1 MIYKSYLVEENF
13 DIINNNIV
21 LFYGE
26 NIGLLNEF
34 KNKIKSLNKS
44 KEILVFSQSEI
55 LKDENNFFSSVTNTS
70 LFEDKNIFFINDAN
84 DKILEYLKKIEGKLD
99 NDKIFLFSGILDKKS
114 KLRKNF
120 ENSKNYDVI
129 ACYEDNELS
138 LKKIITSKLKDFIG
152 ITPQIINIL
161 IENSS
166 ASRIKL
172 NNEIQKIR
180 ALFLDK
186 KIDKQNLE
194 KLINAK
200 SDENFEL
207 IKDTALKG
215 NKIKTNSLLSTTSF
229 ESDKTPLYLTII
241 NNRLI
246 QLRELSSLS
255 IKKNLSEA
263 INNIKPPIFWKD
275 KPNFIDQAKIWTT
288 AKIKLAMDQTY
299 ELELKVKSNTNINK
313 EILLKKLLLD
323 ICNIA
328 TA

>member
-13 DIINNNIV
+13 DIIKNNIV

-55 LKDENNFFSSVTNTS
+55 LKNENNFFSSVTNTS

-84 DKILEYLKKIEGKLD
+84 DKILEYLKKIEEKLD

-138 LKKIITSKLKDFIG
+138 LKKMIASKLKDFIG

-194 KLINAK
+194 KLINVK

-207 IKDTALKG
+207 IKDSALKG

-263 INNIKPPIFWKD
+263 VNNIKPPIFWKD

>member
-55 LKDENNFFSSVTNTS
+55 LKNENNFFSSVTNTS

-99 NDKIFLFSGILDKKS
+99 NDKIFLFSGVLDKKS

-138 LKKIITSKLKDFIG
+138 LKRIITSKLKDFIG

-246 QLRELSSLS
+246 QLRELSSL
-255 IKKNLSEA
+255 
-263 INNIKPPIFWKD
+263 
-275 KPNFIDQAKIWTT
+275 
-288 AKIKLAMDQTY
+288 
-299 ELELKVKSNTNINK
+299 
-313 EILLKKLLLD
+313 
-323 ICNIA
+323 
-328 TA
+328 

>member
-13 DIINNNIV
+13 DIIKNNIV

-34 KNKIKSLNKS
+34 KNKIKSLNKT
-44 KEILVFSQSEI
+44 KKILIFTQSEI
-55 LKDENNFFSSVTNTS
+55 IKNEENFFTNVTNTS
-70 LFEDKNIFFINDAN
+70 LFEDENIFFINDVN
-84 DKILEYLKKIEGKLD
+84 DKILEYLEKIEGKLKK
-99 NDKIFLFSGILDKKS
+99 DKIFLFYNVLDKKS

-129 ACYEDNELS
+129 ACYEDNVLS
-138 LKKIITSKLKDFIG
+138 LKKIITFKLKDFLG
-152 ITPQIINIL
+152 ITPQVVNIL

-180 ALFLDK
+180 AFFLEK
-186 KIDKQNLE
+186 KIDKE
-194 KLINAK
+194 KLEELINVK
-200 SDENFEL
+200 SDENFEI
-207 IKDTALKG
+207 IKDSALKG

-229 ESDKTPLYLTII
+229 EADKTPLYLTII
-241 NNRLI
+241 NQRLL
-246 QLRELSSLS
+246 QLSELSSLS
-255 IKKNLSEA
+255 IRKNLSEA
-263 INNIKPPIFWKD
+263 VNNIKPPIFWKD
-275 KPNFIDQAKIWTT
+275 KPNFLDQAKIWTT

-299 ELELKVKSNTNINK
+299 KLELKIKSNTNINK